1 MANKVKSFEEAMGRL
16 EEIVSKMEQGNA
28 TLEESLTL
36 FEEGTNLIKQC
47 GKQLDEAELKVV
59 QLMRGTDG
67 EPVEKEFEYDNGIS

>member
-1 MANKVKSFEEAMGRL
+1 MAKKLKSFEEAMMRV

-36 FEEGTNLIKQC
+36 FEEGTALIKQC

-59 QLMRGTDG
+59 QLVRGADG
-67 EPVEKEFEYDNGIS
+67 EPVEKEFVFDDGIS